1 MTALAIDRDLC
12 TLCGT
17 CVGVCPVD
25 ALAIKGDKLEVNE
38 NCTLCG
44 TCVGVC
50 PVNALSIP
58 EEAAK
63 ESAFSGRGIL
73 VYAERG
79 DGGIT
84 SATFELIGKAAEL
97 SATLG
102 TPVSALLLGHG
113 AAHLA
118 SELFAYGADRVYLS
132 EDPQFADYR
141 TEVCGET
148 ALAIVEKFKPEAVL
162 LSATVEGRD
171 LGSFL
176 ASRLNTGLTADCTE
190 LAIDPETRNLL
201 QTRPAFGGNIMA
213 TILCAKNR
221 PQMATVRPKVFAMPE
236 RRERTGE
243 IVTCEPVRIPH
254 PRTEVLE
261 YIPFEGGVDISEAEV
276 IVSGGQGLRK
286 AENFALLRELA
297 EVLGGTIG
305 ASRSAVDAGWVAH
318 ERQVGQTGKT
328 VRPVIYVACGISG
341 AIQHL
346 AGMNQSDIII
356 AINTDPEAP
365 IMKVANY
372 AVVGDLSIVVP
383 ELTRQ
388 LKELLKGR

>member
-1 MTALAIDRDLC
+1 MTTLAIDRDLC

-25 ALAIKGDKLEVNE
+25 ALSIKNERLEVNE

-58 EEAAK
+58 EEGETVGSCVGK
-63 ESAFSGRGIL
+63 GIL
-73 VYAERG
+73 VYAEREE
-79 DGGIT
+79 GGIS
-84 SATFELIGKAAEL
+84 SATFELLGKAVEL

-113 AAHLA
+113 AGPLA
-118 SELFAYGADRVYLS
+118 KELFAYGADRVYLS

-148 ALAIVEKFKPEAVL
+148 ALSIVRKFKPEAVL
-162 LSATVEGRD
+162 LAATVEGRD

-190 LAIDPETRNLL
+190 LAVDPATRNLL

-221 PQMATVRPKVFAMPE
+221 PQMATVRPKVFKMPE

-243 IVTCEPVRIPH
+243 IINCEPVPIAR
-254 PRTEVLE
+254 PRTEVLQ

-286 AENFALLRELA
+286 AENFALLKELA

-305 ASRSAVDAGWVAH
+305 ASRSAVDAGWIAH

-328 VRPVIYVACGISG
+328 VRPVIYIACGISG

-356 AINTDPEAP
+356 AINTDSEAP

-383 ELTRQ
+383 ELTSR
-388 LKELLKGR
+388 LKELLKGS